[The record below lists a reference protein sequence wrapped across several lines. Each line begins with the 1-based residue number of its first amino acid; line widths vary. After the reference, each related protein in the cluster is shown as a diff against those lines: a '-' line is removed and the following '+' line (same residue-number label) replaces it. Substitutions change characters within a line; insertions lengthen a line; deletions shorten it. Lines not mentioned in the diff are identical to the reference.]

1 MNTGFEKLFATL
13 PPVLAEDAGFLN
25 EVRNCADVLTLTKG
39 EYLLRV
45 GQPCTHGYFI
55 NKGVI
60 LHLYVNDKGRESVMG
75 LSADDLYPFFSSPEY
90 FTGQPSGFELKAI
103 EEVEVLAFPRSRI
116 DSLSDK
122 YPAFAS
128 YFKEIMLMVISK
140 IYTLTAARQ
149 SHTPEELLR
158 YLYTHHIWIVNRVP
172 DKYIAQFIGI
182 SNEWY
187 CKLKKKVLASIS

>member
-39 EYLLRV
+39 EYLLRA